1 MSNLKIALIPIFV
14 IIITFSLLGLMKML
28 DFEEQIVGGGR
39 ALNPYF
45 IEKSFFESDFSKSRT
60 MFLLGSSQVAASNV
74 TQINNMIND
83 QSISVYN
90 LGKAGDKPAKR
101 IQQLQDII
109 SSNPEIVF
117 YGISYRDFKFP
128 YDYVVPIVPSAEQI
142 NSCSLEEY
150 FISNPELLTRYF
162 LKNIDSKNYGVISK
176 TYMKNTPFYDYKP
189 IPIPDILEID
199 EESIENK
206 TWFKHCNMSE
216 NISAINTII
225 SELQSNEI
233 KVVIFTT
240 PLHKL
245 YIESLSDSQKEQFNK
260 LLKDLT
266 EKYDIEIYELEEKY
280 SKLNVWQD
288 PGHISY
294 HENITIYNEGIASM
308 IIKESGL

>member
-1 MSNLKIALIPIFV
+1 MANLKIALIPIFV
-14 IIITFSLLGLMKML
+14 IIITFSLLGFMKVL
-28 DFEEQIVGGGR
+28 NFDAQIVGGGQ
-39 ALNPYF
+39 ASNPYF
-45 IEKSFFESDFSKSRT
+45 TEKSFFESDFSKSRT
-60 MFLLGSSQVAASNV
+60 MFLLGSSQIASSNV
-74 TQINNMIND
+74 TQVNDMIND
-83 QSISVYN
+83 QNISVYN
-90 LGKAGDKPAKR
+90 LGKAGDVPTKR
-101 IQQLQDII
+101 IKQLDDII

-142 NSCSLEEY
+142 NSCWLEEY

-162 LKNIDSKNYGVISK
+162 LKNLGSENHGIMSKK
-176 TYMKNTPFYDYKP
+176 YMKNTPFYDYKP
-189 IPIPDILEID
+189 ISIPDILEID
-199 EESIENK
+199 EKSIENR

-225 SELQSNEI
+225 SELQSNKI

-266 EKYDIEIYELEEKY
+266 KKYNIEIYKFEEKY
-280 SKLNVWQD
+280 SELNVWQD

-294 HENITIYNEGIASM
+294 YENITIYNEGIASM
-308 IIKESGL
+308 IIKKSGS